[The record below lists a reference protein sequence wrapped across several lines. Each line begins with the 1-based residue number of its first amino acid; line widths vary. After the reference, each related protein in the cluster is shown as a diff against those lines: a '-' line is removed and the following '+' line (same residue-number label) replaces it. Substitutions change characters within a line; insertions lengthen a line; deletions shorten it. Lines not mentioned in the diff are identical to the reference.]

1 MTKHSILAAVSL
13 CLLGACT
20 ETPPPPMA
28 PTYELTQAV
37 LVFFDDN
44 SDQLTEQGRHR
55 LSLIAADRGRIEG
68 DWELC
73 VTGHTDNSGSPEINE
88 RLSLRRAGAVAAY
101 LAGLGI
107 PGRRMVA
114 RGVGSADPLVSTPPD
129 TREAQN
135 RFVAVVLKGRGACMG
150 ERTDR

>member
-1 MTKHSILAAVSL
+1 MTKHSILAAVVL
-13 CLLGACT
+13 CLLGACA
-20 ETPPPPMA
+20 ETPPPSTA
-28 PTYELTQAV
+28 PDYELTQAV
-37 LVFFDDN
+37 LVFFDDG
-44 SDQLTEQGRHR
+44 SDQLTEQGRHV

-73 VTGHTDNSGSPEINE
+73 VTGHADNNGPPEINE

-114 RGVGSADPLVSTPPD
+114 RGVGSADPLVATPPD
-129 TREAQN
+129 TPEAQN
-135 RFVAVVLKGRGACMG
+135 RFVAVVLKGGGACTG
-150 ERTDR
+150 EGL

>member
-1 MTKHSILAAVSL
+1 MTKRRILTSL
-13 CLLGACT
+13 ALSLLTACT
-20 ETPPPPMA
+20 TEPPPSTA

-37 LVFFDDN
+37 LVFFDDS
-44 SDQLTEQGRHR
+44 SDVLTEQARHR
-55 LSLIAADRGRIEG
+55 LSLIAADRGRIDG

-114 RGVGSADPLVSTPPD
+114 RGVGSAAPLVATPPD
-129 TREAQN
+129 TPEPQN
-135 RFVAVVLKGRGACMG
+135 RFVAVVLKGGGACT
-150 ERTDR
+150 RAKN